1 MLITP
6 ILIVLEENSKVL
18 TRQDPSSKGS
28 SHKVLEDL
36 LADGSS
42 LEEDEVN
49 ILLVDD
55 GRT

>member
-6 ILIVLEENSKVL
+6 ILIVLEEYSKVL